1 MGKKILVSVC
11 AFILTIMVGH
21 AQTITVTGKVID
33 ENNAPI
39 VGASVLDKST
49 KKGTSAANDGSF
61 TISVKKGAT
70 LVVSALGFE
79 GTEAFATGSNLTIKL
94 TSDVRALADVVVT
107 GVGAATSKKKL
118 AFAVESVN
126 LSNQVKVPTGDVGQQ
141 LVGQI
146 AGAQIQ
152 STNGNPGRPL
162 QILLRGINS
171 VQAGTSPMI
180 LIDGIEARGTSLNS
194 IDVNIIERV
203 EVVQGAAAASLYG
216 AQGANGVIQLFTKKG
231 KAGKVNIGVSNVNM
245 EEALENCFKNLPLGG
260 AKRLCSFLHRGRH
273 TFDNPNQN
281 EKGDRCE
288 GQNLR
293 N

>member
-1 MGKKILVSVC
+1 MSKKIIVSVC
-11 AFILTIMVGH
+11 AFLMTIMVGF
-21 AQTITVTGKVID
+21 AQTVTITGKVID
-33 ENNAPI
+33 EKNDPVA
-39 VGASVLDKST
+39 GASVLEKST
-49 KKGTSAANDGSF
+49 TKGVSAGNDGTF

-70 LVVSALGFE
+70 LLVSALGFE

-146 AGAQIQ
+146 AGAQIS

-171 VQAGTSPMI
+171 VKQ
-180 LIDGIEARGTSLNS
+180 E
-194 IDVNIIERV
+194 
-203 EVVQGAAAASLYG
+203 
-216 AQGANGVIQLFTKKG
+216 
-231 KAGKVNIGVSNVNM
+231 
-245 EEALENCFKNLPLGG
+245 
-260 AKRLCSFLHRGRH
+260 LH
-273 TFDNPNQN
+273 
-281 EKGDRCE
+281 
-288 GQNLR
+288 L
-293 N
+293 

>member
-1 MGKKILVSVC
+1 MGKKILVIVC
-11 AFILTIMVGH
+11 AFFLTFTVGH
-21 AQTITVTGKVID
+21 AQTVTITGKVID
-33 ENNAPI
+33 EKNAPV
-39 VGASVLDKST
+39 VGASVLEKST
-49 KKGTSAANDGSF
+49 KKGTSAGSDGSF

-70 LVVSALGFE
+70 LVVSALGYE
-79 GTEAFATGSNLTIKL
+79 GTEVFASSNNLTIKL
-94 TSDVRALADVVVT
+94 TSEVKALADVVVT

-231 KAGKVNIGVSNVNM
+231 KAGKVNIEFSSSATTNELLNIGGLSK
-245 EEALENCFKNLPLGG
+245 AKNH
-260 AKRLCSFLHRGRH
+260 AFV
-273 TFDNPNQN
+273 TDA
-281 EKGDRCE
+281 
-288 GQNLR
+288 
-293 N
+293 